1 MIPYNC
7 PIGRATCDGCNNLL
21 IGGCLLKQSQP
32 QQFSITYDDMLAL
45 YDRKREE
52 LMKLSKEEL
61 VEILINKRE
70 HVGMAF
76 G

>member
-1 MIPYNC
+1 MIVYNC
-7 PIGRATCDGCNNLL
+7 PIGRVTCDGCNNFLTE
-21 IGGCLLKQSQP
+21 GCLLKQSQP
-32 QQFSITYDDMLAL
+32 QQLLVTHDDMLAL

-61 VEILINKRE
+61 VEIIIGEKE
-70 HVGMAF
+70 YVGMII